1 MKQMSRQKIS
11 FILLFTLFFNLQSI
25 AGWVITQKSY
35 DSDQGDASALIETV
49 YIEDDRMKIVQDDMV
64 TVFNLNDETITLM
77 NPVKKVY
84 WKGTI
89 ADYKTDIKKALKAAM
104 EEQLKKASERQKPMI
119 RNMYQGMMESID
131 DPSKFAGEEPE
142 EYQLEIEKTSEKDR
156 IAGYQAVK
164 YQVNVN
170 QQLKEE
176 AWLSESNRAHKEF
189 DIHKFYAIFGDFV
202 NQAEAGA
209 YYQKDE
215 KYIEFAKLG
224 FPLKSINYYGGY
236 ESVSHVTSLERENI
250 DVTEFQPPA
259 DYRKVNLTEVGIEE
273 QE

>member
-1 MKQMSRQKIS
+1 MSRQKVIIFFLFS
-11 FILLFTLFFNLQSI
+11 FFFNFSSF

-35 DSDQGDASALIETV
+35 DSDQGETSALIETV

-104 EEQLKKASERQKPMI
+104 EEQLKKVSERQKQMI

-156 IAGYQAVK
+156 IAGYQAS
-164 YQVNVN
+164 NTR
-170 QQLKEE
+170 LK
-176 AWLSESNRAHKEF
+176 
-189 DIHKFYAIFGDFV
+189 
-202 NQAEAGA
+202 
-209 YYQKDE
+209 
-215 KYIEFAKLG
+215 
-224 FPLKSINYYGGY
+224 
-236 ESVSHVTSLERENI
+236 
-250 DVTEFQPPA
+250 
-259 DYRKVNLTEVGIEE
+259 
-273 QE
+273 

>member
-1 MKQMSRQKIS
+1 MSRQKV
-11 FILLFTLFFNLQSI
+11 FIIFLFSLFFYFQSI

-35 DSDQGDASALIETV
+35 DSDQGETSAIIEKV

-89 ADYKTDIKKALKAAM
+89 ADYKTDIKKALMAAM
-104 EEQLKKASERQKPMI
+104 EEQLKDAPERQKPMI

-142 EYQLEIEKTSEKDR
+142 EYQLEIEKTGEKER

-164 YQVNVN
+164 YQVKVN

-176 AWLSESNRAHKEF
+176 AWLSEYNRAHKEF
-189 DIHKFYAIFGDFV
+189 DIHKFYAIFGEFV

-209 YYQKDE
+209 YYQKDG

-236 ESVSHVTSLERENI
+236 ESVSHVTNLERKNI
-250 DVTEFQPPA
+250 DITAFLPPA
-259 DYRKVNLTEVGIEE
+259 DFQKVSLTEVGIEE